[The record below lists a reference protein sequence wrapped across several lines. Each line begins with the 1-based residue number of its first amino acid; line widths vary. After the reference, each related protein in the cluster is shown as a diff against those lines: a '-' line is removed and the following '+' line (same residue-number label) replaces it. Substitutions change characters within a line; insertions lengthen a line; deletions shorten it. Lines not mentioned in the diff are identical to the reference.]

1 MGSGNIEGWTNE
13 RRRWAPGF
21 SPQLLLKPVPA
32 GFIWDDGVRTTR
44 PACQTSVG
52 VWEDEDGRV
61 SMPISA
67 ALVSGTS
74 LEAVGMEGSN
84 IPRCDRATI
93 PFDEGGAGDGGGGG
107 KERGT
112 RGGVRF
118 LVEEL

>member
-1 MGSGNIEGWTNE
+1 MGGSSGLGEHVDITL
-13 RRRWAPGF
+13 A
-21 SPQLLLKPVPA
+21 V
-32 GFIWDDGVRTTR
+32 
-44 PACQTSVG
+44 
-52 VWEDEDGRV
+52 
-61 SMPISA
+61 
-67 ALVSGTS
+67 VSGTS